1 MLLVSRDQLRAEAN
15 GQGWHLVGGESTR
28 LELANDFLASLVD
41 RNYSPRTVRSYAF
54 DLLDFVR
61 FLEKDGIAIE
71 QVRAEVLLR
80 CLAACRQVPRRGGEN
95 VFSIDDGRNAG
106 YAPSTIN
113 RRLAAISGLYGFAS
127 LRDPAFTSPVP
138 KGRAENRTARRAQS
152 GLLGHLA
159 RPRTRSALRVREP
172 RRLPRALD
180 RSEAAA
186 LIGSLKSWRDRA
198 IAGLMLYSGLRSCE
212 VLGLSVRDVDIGG
225 RWVQI
230 LGKGNKKRRVP
241 IDVEVA
247 GVIQTYLLAERP
259 ATDSTRLFVVAKGP
273 NRGKPL
279 SPEGLRAVFRY
290 HRRRSGVVA
299 GHPHALRHSF
309 GTALAEAGVDLAV
322 MQALL
327 GHDHV
332 DSTAAYIHLA
342 PAHLRR
348 EFDTARARQR
358 SRA

>member
-113 RRLAAISGLYGFAS
+113 RRLAAISGMYGFAS

-138 KGRAENRTARRAQS
+138 KGREENRTARRARS
-152 GLLGHLA
+152 GVLGHLA
-159 RPRTRSALRVREP
+159 RPRTRSTLRVREP
-172 RRLPRALD
+172 RRRVRDVADRYRDIADRTSGTFLD
-180 RSEAAA
+180 RSTS
-186 LIGSLKSWRDRA
+186 IHSWRHSSDT
-198 IAGLMLYSGLRSCE
+198 RSKT
-212 VLGLSVRDVDIGG
+212 RH
-225 RWVQI
+225 
-230 LGKGNKKRRVP
+230 
-241 IDVEVA
+241 VA
-247 GVIQTYLLAERP
+247 SDCR
-259 ATDSTRLFVVAKGP
+259 TRSKT
-273 NRGKPL
+273 
-279 SPEGLRAVFRY
+279 
-290 HRRRSGVVA
+290 
-299 GHPHALRHSF
+299 GHPGFPGPDPVQVPSDA
-309 GTALAEAGVDLAV
+309 T
-322 MQALL
+322 
-327 GHDHV
+327 
-332 DSTAAYIHLA
+332 
-342 PAHLRR
+342 
-348 EFDTARARQR
+348 
-358 SRA
+358 